1 MREHGFVEE
10 VYANRACIR
19 VAKMS
24 ACGENCASCGGG
36 CTPGERVIE
45 VKNNIGAKTGD
56 RVIAELESGRVLSA
70 AFLAYI
76 LPLAVFVAIYLLC
89 PESFGGEGTKILLG
103 AVGAIAAFFLIYLF
117 QKRNGEKYMP
127 EIVEIIK
134 DNQKDGQ

>member
-10 VYANRACIR
+10 VYANRARIR

-24 ACGENCASCGGG
+24 ACGENCASCGG

-45 VKNNIGAKTGD
+45 VKNNIGAKAGD

-76 LPLAVFVAIYLLC
+76 LPLAVFVAVYLLC
-89 PESFGGEGTKILLG
+89 PESLGGEGTKILLSAAG
-103 AVGAIAAFFLIYLF
+103 ALAVFFVIYLF

-127 EIVEIIK
+127 EIVGIIK